1 MSYPVQLYIY
11 DLSQG
16 MARSLGPALGLHDLE
31 GKFDMKLLRIIF
43 ERAYVQKKMW
53 NPSMPAVFNCISNFL
68 GVWHTAIVVHNTE
81 IFFGGS
87 GIEHCLPGTTMLGQ
101 PLKTQNLGSTNIDM
115 ENLTAYLRTL
125 GQSE

>member
-1 MSYPVQLYIY
+1 
-11 DLSQG
+11 
-16 MARSLGPALGLHDLE
+16 LGPTTPNCC
-31 GKFDMKLLRIIF
+31 F
-43 ERAYVQKKMW
+43 EFYF
-53 NPSMPAVFNCISNFL
+53 SFL

-101 PLKTQNLGSTNIDM
+101 PLQTQNLGSTNIDM

>member
-1 MSYPVQLYIY
+1 MTHPVVLYVY

-31 GKFDMKLLRIIF
+31 
-43 ERAYVQKKMW
+43 
-53 NPSMPAVFNCISNFL
+53 

-87 GIEHCLPGTTMLGQ
+87 GIEHCSPGTTMLGQ
-101 PLKTQNLGSTNIDM
+101 PLQKIPLGNTSIEMSALSDYIRNI
-115 ENLTAYLRTL
+115 
-125 GQSE
+125 GQTE